1 MTTSCYCWS
10 WRSLHRRTNAGIV
23 WVSAPGDYALFNS
36 NHIPDGTSLVVR
48 RREQEADRPRL
59 SPPGLACRDRGGL
72 ARSASTWSRE
82 MTALTA
88 GFGDAASWV
97 LTVSKMP

>member
-36 NHIPDGTSLVVR
+36 NHIPDGTRKEHTFGIGVARDPTFASRKICCVIT
-48 RREQEADRPRL
+48 QQGP
-59 SPPGLACRDRGGL
+59 PPGTCVGLRILPSSPVYVGDRRLAVM
-72 ARSASTWSRE
+72 SR
-82 MTALTA
+82 
-88 GFGDAASWV
+88 
-97 LTVSKMP
+97 